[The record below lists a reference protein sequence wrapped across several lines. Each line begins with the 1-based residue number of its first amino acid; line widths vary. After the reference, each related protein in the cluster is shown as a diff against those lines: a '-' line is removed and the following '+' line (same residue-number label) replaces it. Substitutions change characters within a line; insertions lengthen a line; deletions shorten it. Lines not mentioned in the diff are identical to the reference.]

1 MARKRF
7 ISSDIS
13 TDEALASIAAV
24 NPKAAL
30 MWPWFLMAFDDWG
43 RMDGSATKIKLSL
56 FPAFP
61 FTNEDIDEAIRLF
74 NEAGLVHVYYA
85 GGKRYLAVEPTK
97 FYYYQSYISEKRKA
111 DCKSLCPE
119 PVDAPWNQPQKTS
132 KKFLD
137 RLQDSKT
144 IGHHITSHHI
154 TSQSLSTTPQP
165 PSTGEGEAPP
175 ADDLPSD
182 PVEPVT
188 KFLLEHFIPTATTYQ
203 VERLAAWVEQDGME
217 PALVIWA
224 MEQALLNGERK
235 LNYVEGILRR
245 CKNAGITTRRAAEI
259 AEEERRRSRDRP
271 RYIDRSEQI
280 EPDPDQQ
287 AVIESTMTP
296 ELRRLINGA

>member
-7 ISSDIS
+7 VSTDIS
-13 TDEALASIAAV
+13 IDEALASIAAV
-24 NPKAAL
+24 NPKVAL
-30 MWPWFLMAFDDWG
+30 MWPWFLIAFDDWG
-43 RMDGSATKIKLSL
+43 RVDGSTTKIKLSL

-85 GGKRYLAVEPTK
+85 DGKRYLAVEPKK

-119 PVDAPWNQPQKTS
+119 PVDAPWNQPQQGS
-132 KKFLD
+132 KNILD
-137 RLQDSKT
+137 GLQKSKT
-144 IGHHITSHHI
+144 IALPITSR
-154 TSQSLSTTPQP
+154 TQSLSTTPQP
-165 PSTGEGEAPP
+165 PSTEEGGAPP
-175 ADDLPSD
+175 ADDLPPD
-182 PVEPVT
+182 PMEPAT
-188 KFLLEHFIPTATTYQ
+188 KFLLENFIPTATAYQ

-271 RYIDRSEQI
+271 RRIDRSEQI
-280 EPDPDQQ
+280 EPDEDQQ
-287 AVIESTMTP
+287 AKIESTMTP
-296 ELRRLINGA
+296 EQRRMINGA